1 LGSDDDNIGHDI
13 SFAFWKNRAIYS
25 DTRAAMK
32 PLNHVC
38 RWTGRRRYATK
49 DQIKGETMGIILRWL
64 GAFLLLSATYNPTQI
79 NFTRWAEAN
88 WQTQMPLT
96 LLLGLLLGVGYM
108 IYIGATLRSI
118 GTFGIL
124 LVGAIVAALVWVL
137 IDYQILT
144 LQNPSLNLWLGIL
157 ALSVVLGIGLSWSII
172 RQRISGQAT
181 VDEVQE

>member
-1 LGSDDDNIGHDI
+1 MRDQS
-13 SFAFWKNRAIYS
+13 
-25 DTRAAMK
+25 MK
-32 PLNHVC
+32 EEAN
-38 RWTGRRRYATK
+38 
-49 DQIKGETMGIILRWL
+49 MGIILRWL
-64 GAFLLLSATYNPTQI
+64 GAFVLLAATYNPTQI

-88 WQTQMPLT
+88 WQSQMPLT

-118 GTFGIL
+118 GAFGIL

-144 LQNPSLNLWLGIL
+144 LQNPSLNLWLGIF

-172 RQRISGQAT
+172 RQRLSGQAT

>member
-1 LGSDDDNIGHDI
+1 
-13 SFAFWKNRAIYS
+13 
-25 DTRAAMK
+25 
-32 PLNHVC
+32 
-38 RWTGRRRYATK
+38 
-49 DQIKGETMGIILRWL
+49 MGIILRWL

-137 IDYQILT
+137 IDYQIFT
-144 LQNPSLNLWLGIL
+144 LQSPSLNLWLGIL

>member
-1 LGSDDDNIGHDI
+1 
-13 SFAFWKNRAIYS
+13 
-25 DTRAAMK
+25 
-32 PLNHVC
+32 
-38 RWTGRRRYATK
+38 
-49 DQIKGETMGIILRWL
+49 MGIILRWL
-64 GAFLLLSATYNPTQI
+64 GAFILLSATYNPTQI

-118 GTFGIL
+118 GAFGIL

-144 LQNPSLNLWLGIL
+144 LQNPQLNLWLGIF

-181 VDEVQE
+181 VDEVQD

>member
-1 LGSDDDNIGHDI
+1 
-13 SFAFWKNRAIYS
+13 
-25 DTRAAMK
+25 
-32 PLNHVC
+32 
-38 RWTGRRRYATK
+38 
-49 DQIKGETMGIILRWL
+49 MGIILRWL

-118 GTFGIL
+118 GAFGIL
-124 LVGAIVAALVWVL
+124 LVGAIVGALVWVL

-144 LQNPSLNLWLGIL
+144 LQNPQLNLWLGIF

-172 RQRISGQAT
+172 RQRLSGQAT

>member
-1 LGSDDDNIGHDI
+1 
-13 SFAFWKNRAIYS
+13 
-25 DTRAAMK
+25 
-32 PLNHVC
+32 
-38 RWTGRRRYATK
+38 
-49 DQIKGETMGIILRWL
+49 MGIILRWL
-64 GAFLLLSATYNPTQI
+64 GAFILLSATYNPTQI

-96 LLLGLLLGVGYM
+96 ILLGLLLGVGYM

-118 GTFGIL
+118 GAFGIL

-144 LQNPSLNLWLGIL
+144 LQNPSLNLWLGIF

-172 RQRISGQAT
+172 RQRLSGQAT
-181 VDEVQE
+181 VDEVED

>member
-1 LGSDDDNIGHDI
+1 
-13 SFAFWKNRAIYS
+13 
-25 DTRAAMK
+25 
-32 PLNHVC
+32 
-38 RWTGRRRYATK
+38 
-49 DQIKGETMGIILRWL
+49 MGIILRWL

-118 GTFGIL
+118 GAFGVL
-124 LVGAIVAALVWVL
+124 LVAAIVGALIWVL

-144 LQNPSLNLWLGIL
+144 LQNPSLYLWLGIL

-181 VDEVQE
+181 VDEVQD

>member
-1 LGSDDDNIGHDI
+1 
-13 SFAFWKNRAIYS
+13 
-25 DTRAAMK
+25 
-32 PLNHVC
+32 
-38 RWTGRRRYATK
+38 
-49 DQIKGETMGIILRWL
+49 MGIILRWF
-64 GAFLLLSATYNPTQI
+64 GAFVLLAATYNPTQW

-96 LLLGLLLGVGYM
+96 ILLGLLLGVGYM

-118 GTFGIL
+118 GAFGII
-124 LVGAIVAALVWVL
+124 LVGAIVGALVWVL

-144 LQNPSLNLWLGIL
+144 LQNPQVNLWLGIF

-172 RQRISGQAT
+172 RQRLSGQAT

>member
-1 LGSDDDNIGHDI
+1 
-13 SFAFWKNRAIYS
+13 
-25 DTRAAMK
+25 
-32 PLNHVC
+32 
-38 RWTGRRRYATK
+38 
-49 DQIKGETMGIILRWL
+49 MGIILRWL
-64 GAFLLLSATYNPTQI
+64 GAFVLLAATYNPTQV

-96 LLLGLLLGVGYM
+96 LLFGLLLGVGYM

-144 LQNPSLNLWLGIL
+144 LQNPSLNLWLGIF

-172 RQRISGQAT
+172 RQRLSGQAT

>member
-1 LGSDDDNIGHDI
+1 
-13 SFAFWKNRAIYS
+13 
-25 DTRAAMK
+25 
-32 PLNHVC
+32 
-38 RWTGRRRYATK
+38 
-49 DQIKGETMGIILRWL
+49 MGIILRWL
-64 GAFLLLSATYNPTQI
+64 GAFILLSATYNPTQI

-96 LLLGLLLGVGYM
+96 ILLGLLLGVGYM

-118 GTFGIL
+118 GAFGIL

-144 LQNPSLNLWLGIL
+144 LQNPSLNLWLGIF

-172 RQRISGQAT
+172 RQRLSGQAT
-181 VDEVQE
+181 VDEVQD